1 MRGEPLDLNEETL
14 GEMAG
19 EIAKLLHG
27 RSDLPEASVLSTH
40 VETLTTKTETLV
52 QVIVSD
58 ISGKAVL
65 SVSVALRAP
74 QTSPPQLTLINRVH
88 H

>member
-1 MRGEPLDLNEETL
+1 MNKETL

-27 RSDLPEASVLSTH
+27 RSGFPAAGSLSTH
-40 VETLTTKTETLV
+40 VGSVTTRSGTLV
-52 QVIVSD
+52 QVVVSD
-58 ISGKAVL
+58 NSGKAVL
-65 SVSVALRAP
+65 SVSVEFRAP
-74 QTSPPQLTLINRVH
+74 QKSPPQLTLIKRVH